1 MPALTIASSLVC
13 PHGGKVQI
21 ISGNTRVRVAGAP
34 MASSADRFVITGC
47 CFTLPGPTPSPCLT
61 VEWVSVDKLAKLA
74 GGHTLGDSSVG
85 LCKAGSGAIQGRVA
99 VAATQPRA
107 SCR

>member
-21 ISGNTRVRVAGAP
+21 ITRNLRVSVAGAP
-34 MASSADRFVITGC
+34 MASSADRFVVAGC

-61 VEWVSVDKLAKLA
+61 VEWVSVDKLARL
-74 GGHTLGDSSVG
+74 GGGYTLGNSSIG
-85 LCKAGSGAIQGRVA
+85 LCKAASGAIQGKVA